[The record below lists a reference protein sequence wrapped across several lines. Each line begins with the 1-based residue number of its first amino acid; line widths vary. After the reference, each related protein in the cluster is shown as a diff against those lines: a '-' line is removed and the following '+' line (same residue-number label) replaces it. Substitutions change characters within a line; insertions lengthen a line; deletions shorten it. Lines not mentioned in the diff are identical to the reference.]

1 MNPDEKLPIL
11 SNAAYDMTRTFI
23 TIVLPLIS
31 ALYFALWLAFD
42 FPAVEYVLGGLAVL
56 ELIYGWTYNASRKRY
71 LASDRGIVGEFV
83 VKQDGG
89 GAADYLLVLHADPE
103 VLEEEQRITFKV
115 LQRQAN

>member
-1 MNPDEKLPIL
+1 MNPDGKLPL
-11 SNAAYDMTRTFI
+11 LTNAAYDMTRTFV

-31 ALYFALWLAFD
+31 ALYFAAWLVWDA
-42 FPAVEYVLGGLAVL
+42 PAVEYVLGGLAIL
-56 ELIYGWTYNASRKRY
+56 ELLYGWILNASKKRY

-103 VLEEEQRITFKV
+103 VLEEEERITFKV
-115 LQRQAN
+115 LQRQVN